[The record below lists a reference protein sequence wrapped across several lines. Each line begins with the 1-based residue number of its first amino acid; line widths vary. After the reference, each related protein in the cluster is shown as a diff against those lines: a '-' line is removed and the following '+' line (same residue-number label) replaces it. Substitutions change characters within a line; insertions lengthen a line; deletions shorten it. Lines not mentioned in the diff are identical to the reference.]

1 MDRNWKKRL
10 LVSLMAVT
18 MLFNNAPISGLTV
31 RASANEGV
39 TESSEGIEAA
49 EKQSEAEKPPITY
62 YTVTYKDGAGGDVF
76 DDDVHS
82 DLEEGTSTPEFSG
95 STDRDG
101 YEFDG
106 WDETID
112 PVTGDKTYIAK
123 YVRNIPVEKVWEDDY
138 DQYGIRPDS
147 ITVSLLANGEVVRT
161 ITLTDENEWEY
172 TFGELPEYEGDID
185 LSQYDTIF
193 IGGPVWWGTYPQ
205 VMFTF
210 FKKHANDLNGKT
222 VIPFTTH
229 EGSGLAGCVQD
240 VKKAFP
246 GASVTKGFSI
256 YGHEVRT
263 GKAKVEKWLKS
274 L

>member
-82 DLEEGTSTPEFSG
+82 DLEEGTSTPGFSG
-95 STDRDG
+95 STERDG

-106 WDETID
+106 WD
-112 PVTGDKTYIAK
+112 
-123 YVRNIPVEKVWEDDY
+123 
-138 DQYGIRPDS
+138 PDVS
-147 ITVSLLANGEVVRT
+147 DTV
-161 ITLTDENEWEY
+161 
-172 TFGELPEYEGDID
+172 
-185 LSQYDTIF
+185 Q
-193 IGGPVWWGTYPQ
+193 
-205 VMFTF
+205 
-210 FKKHANDLNGKT
+210 
-222 VIPFTTH
+222 
-229 EGSGLAGCVQD
+229 
-240 VKKAFP
+240 
-246 GASVTKGFSI
+246 
-256 YGHEVRT
+256 
-263 GKAKVEKWLKS
+263 GKAV
-274 L
+274 

>member
-1 MDRNWKKRL
+1 MLFVKQLAPNVSLLLHCKKSIMNTKNLITAAMAL
-10 LVSLMAVT
+10 LVSISCIGGAKNGNKMEQKGKALVVFFSHAGDNYAVGNIKVGNTKIVADYITELTGAEQFEIVTHKYDGMAYT
-18 MLFNNAPISGLTV
+18 PLINLAK
-31 RASANEGV
+31 E
-39 TESSEGIEAA
+39 EA
-49 EKQSEAEKPPITY
+49 K
-62 YTVTYKDGAGGDVF
+62 
-76 DDDVHS
+76 
-82 DLEEGTSTPEFSG
+82 
-95 STDRDG
+95 
-101 YEFDG
+101 
-106 WDETID
+106 
-112 PVTGDKTYIAK
+112 
-123 YVRNIPVEKVWEDDY
+123 N
-138 DQYGIRPDS
+138 
-147 ITVSLLANGEVVRT
+147 
-161 ITLTDENEWEY
+161 
-172 TFGELPEYEGDID
+172 GELPEYEGDID

-263 GKAKVEKWLKS
+263 GKAKVEKWLKG
-274 L
+274 LGY